1 MPVQNRIQVRR
12 GTAGAGSYQWTTQV
26 LYAGEIGY
34 ETDTGKFKIG
44 DGSTIW
50 SSLPYAAV
58 LPSDLT
64 ESVQDIIG
72 TSIVGSGGV
81 EISYSDSTGNTTIS
95 LSNPTVQASGITGLD
110 ESIDDRVSNLLVAGS
125 GIQLTYNDN
134 ANSLTVAAT
143 GLSLSGHTHTAS
155 NITDFVDSVN
165 DRVANLLTA
174 GSNIQLSYT
183 DNGNNT
189 SSLSIGVSG
198 VSLSGH
204 THTVSNITDFNT
216 AVSELLP
223 VKNIT
228 AGSGISVSSSSGN
241 FTVALS
247 DPSIQVADITDLT
260 ASASEL
266 NYLDLTGS
274 PGTAEASKAV
284 VLDSNKDF
292 TGLRNLTLSGN
303 LTVNGTTTTIN
314 STTVNVDDKNLEL
327 GSIDS
332 PTDTTA
338 DGGGITLKGAS
349 DKEFKWVNSTTSWTS
364 SENINLNSSSLTY
377 KLNGTTVIGNNILG
391 ASGYSLASG
400 IVIDGGTP

>member
-12 GTAGAGSYQWTTQV
+12 GTAGSGSYQWTTQV

-58 LPSDLT
+58 SPSDLT

-72 TSIVGSGGV
+72 SSLVGVSGV
-81 EISYSDSTGNTTIS
+81 NISYNDTSGNTTIS
-95 LSNPTVQASGITGLD
+95 LNSPTVQASDVTGLN
-110 ESIDDRVSNLLVAGS
+110 EAIDDRTNDLLVAGS
-125 GIQLTYNDN
+125 NIQLSYNDS
-134 ANSLTVAAT
+134 ANTLTVAVT
-143 GLSLSGHTHTAS
+143 GVSLSGHNHTAS
-155 NITDFVDSVN
+155 NITDFNS
-165 DRVANLLTA
+165 A
-174 GSNIQLSYT
+174 
-183 DNGNNT
+183 
-189 SSLSIGVSG
+189 VSG
-198 VSLSGH
+198 LLPVVNVNVNGSGYVNVSNSSGNFIISVTGLQPSGNYSVSGH
-204 THTVSNITDFNT
+204 THTLSQGATDVT
-216 AVSELLP
+216 A
-223 VKNIT
+223 
-228 AGSGISVSSSSGN
+228 
-241 FTVALS
+241 
-247 DPSIQVADITDLT
+247 T
-260 ASASEL
+260 ASEV
-266 NYLDLTGS
+266 NYLDLTSG
-274 PGTAEASKAV
+274 PGTGEASKAV

-292 TGLRNLTLSGN
+292 TGIRNLTLSGD

-314 STTVNVDDKNLEL
+314 STIVNVDDKNLEL
-327 GSIDS
+327 GSVNS

-338 DGGGITLKGAS
+338 DGGGITLKGTS

>member
-58 LPSDLT
+58 LPSGLT

-72 TSIVGSGGV
+72 SSIVGSSGV
-81 EISYSDSTGNTTIS
+81 EISYNDSTGNTTIS
-95 LSNPTVQASGITGLD
+95 LSNPSVQASGITGLD
-110 ESIDDRVSNLLVAGS
+110 EAIDDRVSNLLVSSS
-125 GIQLTYNDN
+125 GIQLTYNDS
-134 ANSLTVAAT
+134 ANTLTVAAT
-143 GLSLSGHTHTAS
+143 GLALSSHTHTLSQGA
-155 NITDFVDSVN
+155 TDV
-165 DRVANLLTA
+165 
-174 GSNIQLSYT
+174 
-183 DNGNNT
+183 
-189 SSLSIGVSG
+189 
-198 VSLSGH
+198 
-204 THTVSNITDFNT
+204 
-216 AVSELLP
+216 
-223 VKNIT
+223 
-228 AGSGISVSSSSGN
+228 
-241 FTVALS
+241 
-247 DPSIQVADITDLT
+247 T
-260 ASASEL
+260 ASASEV

-284 VLDSNKDF
+284 ILDSNKDY
-292 TGLRNLTLSGN
+292 TGIRNLTLSGD
-303 LTVNGTTTTIN
+303 LTVNGTMTTIN
-314 STTVNVDDKNLEL
+314 STTITIDDKNLEL
-327 GSIDS
+327 GSVTS

-338 DGGGITLKGAS
+338 DGGGITLKGTS

-377 KLNGTTVIGNNILG
+377 KLNGTTVIGNSILG